1 MVKSRLL
8 LQIWKFRVT
17 PDLSVTTPVIAVLG
31 AGSWGTGL
39 ALQLDR
45 SGSRSI
51 LWDRDT
57 ENLLQIRSTR
67 QNKRYLPDIDIPV
80 SIRVETDVL
89 AAVKASDHVLVVTP
103 SHAFA
108 SIISTIREVLVP
120 GQGVAWACKG
130 FEPGSGRLL
139 HQVAM
144 ELLPPGT
151 PLAIVTGPS
160 FAKEVAMDLPTAVTV
175 AGSDSSFTHTIAAAL
190 HGGRFRVYTSD
201 DMIGAELG
209 GAVKNVMAVATGI
222 CDGMQLGD
230 NARAALITRGL
241 AEMMRLGAALNAKPE
256 TLMGLAGAGDLILT
270 CTGDLSRNRRLGLLL
285 GKGKTLRQALDEIGQ
300 VVEGVNSAA
309 EVQRLAI
316 QHGINMPISE
326 QVNGIIHKGWNPEE
340 GVARL
345 LAREQKA
352 EHED

>member
-1 MVKSRLL
+1 MSG
-8 LQIWKFRVT
+8 
-17 PDLSVTTPVIAVLG
+17 SPVIAVLG
-31 AGSWGTGL
+31 AGSWGTAL

-45 SGSRSI
+45 SGCRCI

-57 ENLLQIRSTR
+57 ENILQIRSTR
-67 QNKRYLPDIDIPV
+67 SNERYLPGIEIPV
-80 SIRVETDVL
+80 SIEIETDML
-89 AAVKASDHVLVVTP
+89 TAVKAAEHVLMVTP

-108 SIISTIREVLVP
+108 AIIRELREVLLP
-120 GQGVAWACKG
+120 GQGIAWGCKG

-139 HQVAM
+139 HEVAQ
-144 ELLPPGT
+144 ELLPPET

-160 FAKEVAMDLPTAVTV
+160 FAKEVARNLPTAVTV
-175 AGSDSSFTHTIAAAL
+175 AGPDSDFTKTMASAL
-190 HGGRFRVYTSD
+190 HGGRFRAYTSD

-222 CDGMQLGD
+222 CDGMQLGN

-270 CTGDLSRNRRLGLLL
+270 CTGDLSRNRQLGLHL
-285 GKGKTLRQALDEIGQ
+285 GKGKTLQQALDEIGQ
-300 VVEGVNSAA
+300 VVEGVNSSA
-309 EVQRLAI
+309 EVQRLALEYS
-316 QHGINMPISE
+316 INMPISE
-326 QVNGIIHKGWNPEE
+326 QVNGIIHNGWNPEE

-352 EHED
+352 EYAD

>member
-1 MVKSRLL
+1 LVSS
-8 LQIWKFRVT
+8 
-17 PDLSVTTPVIAVLG
+17 PNIAVLG

-45 SGSRSI
+45 SGSRTI
-51 LWDRDT
+51 MWDRDT
-57 ENLLQIRSTR
+57 DNLSKIRSTR
-67 QNKRYLPDIDIPV
+67 RNQRYLPDIEIPV
-80 SIRVETDVL
+80 SIDIEDDILT
-89 AAVKASDHVLVVTP
+89 AVKAADHVLVVTP

-108 SIISTIREVLVP
+108 ATLKIIREVLKP
-120 GQGVAWACKG
+120 GQGIAWACKG

-139 HQVAM
+139 HQVAL
-144 ELLPPGT
+144 ELLPAGT

-160 FAKEVAMDLPTAVTV
+160 FAKEVAMNLPTAVTV
-175 AGSDSSFTHTIAAAL
+175 AGPDRIFAKLMADAL
-190 HGGRFRVYTSD
+190 HGGRFRAYTSD
-201 DMIGAELG
+201 DIIGAELG

-222 CDGMQLGD
+222 CDGMNLGD

-270 CTGDLSRNRRLGLLL
+270 CTGDLSRNRRLGLQL
-285 GKGKTLRQALDEIGQ
+285 GKGNTVDQAVEQIGQ
-300 VVEGVNSAA
+300 VVEGINSAA

-316 QHGINMPISE
+316 KHDINMPITE
-326 QVNGIIHKGWNPEE
+326 QVNGIIHKGWDPVE

-352 EHED
+352 EYGE

>member
-1 MVKSRLL
+1 MVSPKA
-8 LQIWKFRVT
+8 
-17 PDLSVTTPVIAVLG
+17 PVIAVLG

-45 SGSRSI
+45 SGSRCI

-57 ENLLQIRSTR
+57 DNLSQIRSTR
-67 QNKRYLPDIDIPV
+67 RNTLYLPGIEIPA
-80 SIRVETDVL
+80 SITVEDDVL
-89 AAVKASDHVLVVTP
+89 AAVKAADHVLLVIP

-108 SIISTIREVLVP
+108 STIRTIRKVLVP
-120 GQGVAWACKG
+120 GQGIAWACKG

-139 HQVAM
+139 HEVAA
-144 ELLPPGT
+144 ELLPSDT

-160 FAKEVAMDLPTAVTV
+160 FAKEVAMNLPTAVTV
-175 AGSDSSFTHTIAAAL
+175 AGPDSNFTKFIARAL
-190 HGGRFRVYTSD
+190 HGGRFRAYTSD

-222 CDGMQLGD
+222 CDGLKLGD

-270 CTGDLSRNRRLGLLL
+270 CTGDLSRNRRLGLKL
-285 GKGKTLRQALDEIGQ
+285 GEGKTLEQALDEIGQ
-300 VVEGVNSAA
+300 VVEGVNSAV

-316 QHGINMPISE
+316 EHDINMPISE
-326 QVNGIIHKGWNPEE
+326 QVNGIIHKGWDPVE

-352 EHED
+352 EHGD

>member
-1 MVKSRLL
+1 MAGP
-8 LQIWKFRVT
+8 Q
-17 PDLSVTTPVIAVLG
+17 IAVLG
-31 AGSWGTGL
+31 AGSWGTAL

-57 ENLLQIRSTR
+57 ENLEQIRATR
-67 QNKRYLPDIDIPV
+67 LNERYLPGIEIPP
-80 SIRVETDVL
+80 SIVIETDIL
-89 AAVKASDHVLVVTP
+89 SAVRTADHVLVVTP

-108 SIISTIREVLVP
+108 SVIKTIREVTAG
-120 GQGVAWACKG
+120 GQGIAWACKG

-144 ELLPPGT
+144 ELLPQST

-160 FAKEVAMDLPTAVTV
+160 FAKEVAMNLPTAVTV
-175 AGSDSSFTHTIAAAL
+175 AGTDDEFTKVMAAAL
-190 HGGRFRVYTSD
+190 HGGRFRAYTSD

-222 CDGMQLGD
+222 CDGMRLGD

-241 AEMMRLGAALNAKPE
+241 AEMMRLGAALNANPK

-270 CTGDLSRNRRLGLLL
+270 CTGDLSRNRQLGLKL
-285 GKGKTLRQALDEIGQ
+285 GRGKKLAQALDEIGQ

-316 QHGINMPISE
+316 AHNVNMPISE
-326 QVNGIIHKGWNPEE
+326 QVNGIIHHGWEPAE

-345 LAREQKA
+345 MAREQKA
-352 EHED
+352 EYGD

>member
-1 MVKSRLL
+1 MTDPK
-8 LQIWKFRVT
+8 
-17 PDLSVTTPVIAVLG
+17 IAVLG
-31 AGSWGTGL
+31 AGSWGTAL

-45 SGSRSI
+45 SGSHSI

-57 ENLLQIRSTR
+57 LNLEKIRASR
-67 QNKRYLPDIDIPV
+67 FNQHYLPGIDIPE
-80 SIRVETDVL
+80 SIVVENDIL
-89 AAVKASDHVLVVTP
+89 AAVKAADHVLVVTP

-108 SIISTIREVLVP
+108 SVMKTIRKVLVP

-144 ELLPPGT
+144 ELLPEST

-160 FAKEVAMDLPTAVTV
+160 FAKEVAMNLPTAVTV
-175 AGSDSSFTHTIAAAL
+175 AGPDSDFTGIMAAAL
-190 HGGRFRVYTSD
+190 HGGRFRAYTSD

-222 CDGMQLGD
+222 CDGMELGD

-270 CTGDLSRNRRLGLLL
+270 CTGDLSRNRRLGLKL
-285 GKGKTLRQALDEIGQ
+285 GKGKKLEQALDEIGQ

-316 QHGINMPISE
+316 QHNVNMPITE
-326 QVNGIIHKGWNPEE
+326 QVNGIIHHDWNPAQ
-340 GVARL
+340 GVASL
-345 LAREQKA
+345 MAREQKP
-352 EHED
+352 EYGD

>member
-1 MVKSRLL
+1 MRTKS
-8 LQIWKFRVT
+8 
-17 PDLSVTTPVIAVLG
+17 PVIAVLG

-51 LWDRDT
+51 LWDPDID
-57 ENLLQIRSTR
+57 NLSLIRSER
-67 QNKRYLPDIDIPV
+67 RNKRYLPDIEIPDSIGVEEDILV
-80 SIRVETDVL
+80 AVE
-89 AAVKASDHVLVVTP
+89 AADHVLLVTP
-103 SHAFA
+103 SFAFA
-108 SIISTIREVLVP
+108 AVIETICKVLKP

-139 HQVAM
+139 HQVAT
-144 ELLPPGT
+144 ELLPEGT
-151 PLAIVTGPS
+151 PQAIVTGPS
-160 FAKEVAMDLPTAVTV
+160 FAKEVAMNLPTAVTV
-175 AGSDSSFTHTIAAAL
+175 AGSDNSFTQIMAHAL
-190 HGGRFRVYTSD
+190 HGGRFRAYTSD

-222 CDGMQLGD
+222 CDGLNLGD

-270 CTGDLSRNRRLGLLL
+270 CTGDLSRNRRLGLKL
-285 GKGKTLRQALDEIGQ
+285 GKGKTLEQALEEIGQ

-316 QHGINMPISE
+316 AHDINMPISE
-326 QVNGIIHKGWNPEE
+326 QVNGIIHHGWDPVE

-345 LAREQKA
+345 MAREQKA
-352 EHED
+352 EHGD

>member
-1 MVKSRLL
+1 MDEKL
-8 LQIWKFRVT
+8 
-17 PDLSVTTPVIAVLG
+17 VIAVLG
-31 AGSWGTGL
+31 AGSWGTAL

-45 SGSRSI
+45 SGCRSI

-57 ENLLQIRSTR
+57 ENILKIRSTR
-67 QNKRYLPDIDIPV
+67 RNQRYLPDIEIPD
-80 SIRVETDVL
+80 SIEIETDML
-89 AAVKASDHVLVVTP
+89 TAVKAADQILLVTP

-108 SIISTIREVLVP
+108 SIIREIREVLVP
-120 GQGVAWACKG
+120 GQGIAWGCKG

-139 HQVAM
+139 HEVAQ
-144 ELLPPGT
+144 ELLPPET

-160 FAKEVAMDLPTAVTV
+160 FAKEVASNLPTAVTV
-175 AGSDSSFTHTIAAAL
+175 AGPDGDFTKVMAAAL
-190 HGGRFRVYTSD
+190 HGGRFRAYTSD

-222 CDGMQLGD
+222 CDGMQLGN

-241 AEMMRLGAALNAKPE
+241 AEMMRLGAALKAKPE

-270 CTGDLSRNRRLGLLL
+270 CTGDLSRNRQLGLHL
-285 GKGKTLRQALDEIGQ
+285 GKGKTLEQALEEIGQ
-300 VVEGVNSAA
+300 VVEGVNSSA
-309 EVQRLAI
+309 EVQRLALEY
-316 QHGINMPISE
+316 GINMPISE
-326 QVNGIIHKGWNPEE
+326 EVNGIIHNGWDPEE

-352 EHED
+352 ENTP

>member
-1 MVKSRLL
+1 MSPK
-8 LQIWKFRVT
+8 
-17 PDLSVTTPVIAVLG
+17 IAVLG
-31 AGSWGTGL
+31 AGSWGTAL

-45 SGSRSI
+45 SGSRSL

-57 ENLLQIRSTR
+57 ENLEQIRLTR
-67 QNKRYLPDIDIPV
+67 LNQRYLPGIHIPETIV
-80 SIRVETDVL
+80 VESDQL
-89 AAVKASDHVLVVTP
+89 AAVAAADHVLVATP
-103 SHAFA
+103 SHGFA
-108 SIISTIREVLVP
+108 AVLKAIREVLVP

-144 ELLPPGT
+144 ELLPSET

-160 FAKEVAMDLPTAVTV
+160 FAKEVAMNLPTAVTV
-175 AGSDSSFTHTIAAAL
+175 AGTDSVFTKVMAGAL
-190 HGGRFRVYTSD
+190 HGGRFRAYTSE

-241 AEMMRLGAALNAKPE
+241 AEMMRLGAALNARPE

-270 CTGDLSRNRRLGLLL
+270 CTGDLSRNRQLGLKL
-285 GKGKTLRQALDEIGQ
+285 GKGKSLEQALAEIGQ

-309 EVQRLAI
+309 EVHRLSI
-316 QHGINMPISE
+316 QHKVNMPITE
-326 QVNGIIHKGWNPEE
+326 QVNGIIHHGWDPAE
-340 GVARL
+340 GVAAL
-345 LAREQKA
+345 MAREQKA
-352 EHED
+352 EYGE

>member
-1 MVKSRLL
+1 MTDKV
-8 LQIWKFRVT
+8 
-17 PDLSVTTPVIAVLG
+17 PDIAVLG
-31 AGSWGTGL
+31 AGSWGTAL

-45 SGSRSI
+45 SGCKCI

-57 ENLLQIRSTR
+57 ENILKIRELR
-67 QNKRYLPDIDIPV
+67 RNERYLPGIEVPL
-80 SIRVETDVL
+80 SIQIETDMLTAVQ
-89 AAVKASDHVLVVTP
+89 AADHVLMVTP

-108 SIISTIREVLVP
+108 TIIREIREVLKP
-120 GQGVAWACKG
+120 GQGIAWGCKG

-139 HQVAM
+139 HEVAQ
-144 ELLPPGT
+144 ELLPQDT

-160 FAKEVAMDLPTAVTV
+160 FAKEVARNLPTAVTV
-175 AGSDSSFTHTIAAAL
+175 AGSDSQFTNTLAMAL
-190 HGGRFRVYTSD
+190 HGGRFRAYNSH
-201 DMIGAELG
+201 DMVGAELG

-222 CDGMQLGD
+222 CDGMELGN

-270 CTGDLSRNRRLGLLL
+270 CTGDLSRNRQLGLKL
-285 GKGKTLRQALDEIGQ
+285 GKGKSLQQALEEIGQ
-300 VVEGVNSAA
+300 VVEGVNASA

-316 QHGINMPISE
+316 EHGVNMPITE
-326 QVNGIIHKGWNPEE
+326 QVNGIIHEGWNPEE

-352 EHED
+352 EYDN

>member
-1 MVKSRLL
+1 MAKA
-8 LQIWKFRVT
+8 
-17 PDLSVTTPVIAVLG
+17 PVIAVLG
-31 AGSWGTGL
+31 AGSWGTAL

-57 ENLLQIRSTR
+57 ENLSKIRAER
-67 QNKRYLPDIDIPV
+67 CNRRYLPGIDVPESIVIEADII
-80 SIRVETDVL
+80 S
-89 AAVKASDHVLVVTP
+89 AVKAADHILLVTP

-108 SIISTIREVLVP
+108 AVIETIRGVLKS
-120 GQGVAWACKG
+120 GQGIAWACKG

-139 HQVAM
+139 HQVAR
-144 ELLPPGT
+144 ELLPQST

-160 FAKEVAMDLPTAVTV
+160 FAKEVAMNLPTAVTV
-175 AGSDSSFTHTIAAAL
+175 AGPDSDFTKVMANAL
-190 HGGRFRVYTSD
+190 HGGRFRAYTGD
-201 DMIGAELG
+201 DMVGAELG

-222 CDGMQLGD
+222 CDGMKLGD

-270 CTGDLSRNRRLGLLL
+270 CTGDLSRNRQLGLKL
-285 GKGKTLRQALDEIGQ
+285 GKGVALQQALDDIGQ

-309 EVQRLAI
+309 EVQRLALEYD
-316 QHGINMPISE
+316 INMPISE
-326 QVNGIIHKGWNPEE
+326 QVNGIIHNGWDPVE

-352 EHED
+352 EHGD

>member
-1 MVKSRLL
+1 MVESP
-8 LQIWKFRVT
+8 T
-17 PDLSVTTPVIAVLG
+17 IAVLG

-57 ENLLQIRSTR
+57 ENLARIRADR
-67 QNKRYLPDIDIPV
+67 RNDRYLPGIEIPT
-80 SIRVETDVL
+80 SINVEDDVL
-89 AAVKASDHVLVVTP
+89 AAVRASDHVLLVTP

-108 SIISTIREVLVP
+108 SIITTIREVLVD

-130 FEPGSGRLL
+130 FEPGSGKLLHTVATRLL
-139 HQVAM
+139 PESTAQ
-144 ELLPPGT
+144 
-151 PLAIVTGPS
+151 AIVTGPS
-160 FAKEVAMDLPTAVTV
+160 FAKEVAMNLPTAVTV
-175 AGSDSSFTHTIAAAL
+175 AGSDDAFTKVMASAL

-222 CDGMQLGD
+222 CDGMKLGD

-270 CTGDLSRNRRLGLLL
+270 CTGDLSRNRQLGLKL
-285 GKGKTLRQALDEIGQ
+285 GSGKSVKQAVKEIGQ
-300 VVEGVNSAA
+300 VVEGINSSA
-309 EVQRLAI
+309 EVQRLATE
-316 QHGINMPISE
+316 HDINMPISE
-326 QVNGIIHKGWNPEE
+326 QVNGIIHKGWDPVE

-352 EHED
+352 EHGA

>member
-1 MVKSRLL
+1 MVSPKA
-8 LQIWKFRVT
+8 
-17 PDLSVTTPVIAVLG
+17 PVIAVLG

-45 SGSRSI
+45 SGSRCI

-57 ENLLQIRSTR
+57 DNLSKIRATR
-67 QNKRYLPDIDIPV
+67 SNTRYLPGIEIPV
-80 SIRVETDVL
+80 SITVEDDVL
-89 AAVKASDHVLVVTP
+89 AAVKAADHVLLVVP

-108 SIISTIREVLVP
+108 STIRTIREVLVP
-120 GQGVAWACKG
+120 GQGIAWACKG

-139 HQVAM
+139 HEVAA
-144 ELLPPGT
+144 ELLPSDT

-160 FAKEVAMDLPTAVTV
+160 FAKEVAMNLPTAVTV
-175 AGSDSSFTHTIAAAL
+175 AGPDSDFTKFIARAL
-190 HGGRFRVYTSD
+190 HGGRFRAYTSD
-201 DMIGAELG
+201 GMIGAELG

-222 CDGMQLGD
+222 CDGLKLGD

-270 CTGDLSRNRRLGLLL
+270 CTGDLSRNRQLGLKL
-285 GKGKTLRQALDEIGQ
+285 GAGKSLEQALEEIGQ
-300 VVEGVNSAA
+300 VVEGVNSAV

-316 QHGINMPISE
+316 EHDINMPISE
-326 QVNGIIHKGWNPEE
+326 QVNGIIHKGWDPVE

>member
-1 MVKSRLL
+1 M
-8 LQIWKFRVT
+8 
-17 PDLSVTTPVIAVLG
+17 LG
-31 AGSWGTGL
+31 AGSWGTAL

-45 SGSRSI
+45 SGCKCI

-57 ENLLQIRSTR
+57 ENILKIRELR
-67 QNKRYLPDIDIPV
+67 RNERYLPGIEVPL
-80 SIRVETDVL
+80 SIQIETDMLTAVQ
-89 AAVKASDHVLVVTP
+89 AADHVLMVTP

-108 SIISTIREVLVP
+108 TIIREIREVLKP
-120 GQGVAWACKG
+120 GQGIAWGCKG

-139 HQVAM
+139 HEVAQ
-144 ELLPPGT
+144 ELLPQDT

-160 FAKEVAMDLPTAVTV
+160 FAKEVARNLPTAVTV
-175 AGSDSSFTHTIAAAL
+175 AGSDSQFTNTLAMAL
-190 HGGRFRVYTSD
+190 HGGRFRAYNSH
-201 DMIGAELG
+201 DMVGAELG

-222 CDGMQLGD
+222 CDGMELGN

-270 CTGDLSRNRRLGLLL
+270 CTGDLSRNRQLGLKL
-285 GKGKTLRQALDEIGQ
+285 GKGKSLQQALEEIGQ
-300 VVEGVNSAA
+300 VVEGVNASA

-316 QHGINMPISE
+316 EHGVNMPITE
-326 QVNGIIHKGWNPEE
+326 QVNGIIHEGWNPEE

-352 EHED
+352 EYDN

>member
-1 MVKSRLL
+1 MKG
-8 LQIWKFRVT
+8 QQ
-17 PDLSVTTPVIAVLG
+17 IAVLG
-31 AGSWGTGL
+31 AGSWGTAL

-51 LWDRDT
+51 LWDRDS
-57 ENLLQIRSTR
+57 ENLIKIQATR
-67 QNKRYLPDIDIPV
+67 LNQRYLPGIDIPETIV
-80 SIRVETDVL
+80 VETDIL
-89 AAVKASDHVLVVTP
+89 AAVKAADHVLVVTP

-108 SIISTIREVLVP
+108 SVMKTIREVLVP

-139 HQVAM
+139 HQVAL
-144 ELLPPGT
+144 ELLPQNT
-151 PLAIVTGPS
+151 SLAIVTGPS
-160 FAKEVAMDLPTAVTV
+160 FAKEVAMNLPTAVTV
-175 AGSDSSFTHTIAAAL
+175 AGPDSDFTKIMAGAL
-190 HGGRFRVYTSD
+190 HGGRFRAYTSD

-222 CDGMQLGD
+222 CDGMKLGD

-270 CTGDLSRNRRLGLLL
+270 CTGDLSRNRQLGLKL
-285 GKGKTLRQALDEIGQ
+285 GKGKKLAQALDEIGQ

-316 QHGINMPISE
+316 EHKINMPITE
-326 QVNGIIHKGWNPEE
+326 QVNGIIHHGWDPVE
-340 GVARL
+340 GVDRL
-345 LAREQKA
+345 MAREQKA
-352 EHED
+352 EHGEPRDSS

>member
-1 MVKSRLL
+1 LTRGPK
-8 LQIWKFRVT
+8 
-17 PDLSVTTPVIAVLG
+17 IAVLG
-31 AGSWGTGL
+31 AGSWGTAL

-45 SGSRSI
+45 SGSHSF

-57 ENLLQIRSTR
+57 ENLEQIRATR
-67 QNKRYLPDIDIPV
+67 FNHRYLPGIDIPE
-80 SIRVETDVL
+80 SIVVESDIL
-89 AAVKASDHVLVVTP
+89 AAVKACDHVLVVTP

-108 SIISTIREVLVP
+108 SIMKTIREVLVP

-144 ELLPPGT
+144 ELLPAST

-160 FAKEVAMDLPTAVTV
+160 FAKEVAMNLPTALTV
-175 AGSDSSFTHTIAAAL
+175 AGPDSGFTKKMAGAL
-190 HGGRFRVYTSD
+190 HGERFRAYTSD

-241 AEMMRLGAALNAKPE
+241 AEMMRLGAALNARPE

-270 CTGDLSRNRRLGLLL
+270 CTGDLSRNRRLGLKL
-285 GKGKTLRQALDEIGQ
+285 GKGKTLEQALEEIGQ

-316 QHGINMPISE
+316 QHKINMPITE
-326 QVNGIIHKGWNPEE
+326 QVNGIIHQGWDPAE

-345 LAREQKA
+345 MAREQKA
-352 EHED
+352 EYDD

>member
-1 MVKSRLL
+1 MTVPK
-8 LQIWKFRVT
+8 
-17 PDLSVTTPVIAVLG
+17 IAVLG
-31 AGSWGTGL
+31 AGSWGTAL

-45 SGSRSI
+45 SGSHCM

-57 ENLLQIRSTR
+57 ENLEKVRSTR
-67 QNKRYLPDIDIPV
+67 LNERYLPGIDIPE
-80 SIRVETDVL
+80 SIIIENDMLT
-89 AAVKASDHVLVVTP
+89 AVKAADHILVVTP

-108 SIISTIREVLVP
+108 SVMKTIREVLTP

-139 HQVAM
+139 HQVAV
-144 ELLPPGT
+144 ELLPKDT

-160 FAKEVAMDLPTAVTV
+160 FAKEVAMNLPTAVTV
-175 AGSDSSFTHTIAAAL
+175 AGTDSEFTRIMAGAL
-190 HGGRFRVYTSD
+190 HGGRFRAYTSE
-201 DMIGAELG
+201 DMVGAELG

-222 CDGMQLGD
+222 CDGMALGD

-270 CTGDLSRNRRLGLLL
+270 CTGDLSRNRRLGLKL
-285 GKGKTLRQALDEIGQ
+285 GAGKTLEQALDEIGQ

-316 QHGINMPISE
+316 QHDINMPITE
-326 QVNGIIHKGWNPEE
+326 QVNGIIHHGWDPAE
-340 GVARL
+340 GVASL
-345 LAREQKA
+345 MARQQKA
-352 EHED
+352 EYGD

>member
-1 MVKSRLL
+1 MQTKA
-8 LQIWKFRVT
+8 
-17 PDLSVTTPVIAVLG
+17 PVIAVLG
-31 AGSWGTGL
+31 AGSWGTAL

-45 SGSRSI
+45 SGCRSI

-57 ENLLQIRSTR
+57 ENILKIRSTR
-67 QNKRYLPDIDIPV
+67 RNQRYLPDIEIPD
-80 SIRVETDVL
+80 SIEIETDML
-89 AAVKASDHVLVVTP
+89 TAVKAADQVLLVTP

-108 SIISTIREVLVP
+108 SIIREIREVLVP
-120 GQGVAWACKG
+120 GQGIAWGCKG

-139 HQVAM
+139 HEVAQ

-160 FAKEVAMDLPTAVTV
+160 FAKEVARNLPTAVTV
-175 AGSDSSFTHTIAAAL
+175 AGSDGDFTNVMAAAL
-190 HGGRFRVYTSD
+190 HGGRFRAYTSD

-222 CDGMQLGD
+222 CDGMQLGN

-241 AEMMRLGAALNAKPE
+241 AEMMRLGAALKAKPE

-270 CTGDLSRNRRLGLLL
+270 CTGDLSRNRQLGLHL
-285 GKGKTLRQALDEIGQ
+285 GKGKTLEQALEEIGQ
-300 VVEGVNSAA
+300 VVEGVNSSA
-309 EVQRLAI
+309 EVQRLALEY
-316 QHGINMPISE
+316 GINMPISE
-326 QVNGIIHKGWNPEE
+326 EVNGIIHNGWNPEE

-352 EHED
+352 EYGD

>member
-1 MVKSRLL
+1 MRSEH
-8 LQIWKFRVT
+8 
-17 PDLSVTTPVIAVLG
+17 PVIAVLG

-45 SGSRSI
+45 SGCRSI

-57 ENLLQIRSTR
+57 ENILEIRSSR
-67 QNKRYLPDIDIPV
+67 CNQRYLPGIEVPA
-80 SIRVETDVL
+80 SIEIETDVK
-89 AAVKASDHVLVVTP
+89 AAVKAADHVLLVTP

-108 SIISTIREVLVP
+108 SILRTIRDVLTP
-120 GQGVAWACKG
+120 EQGVAWGCKG

-139 HQVAM
+139 HEVAR
-144 ELLPPGT
+144 ELLPPET

-160 FAKEVAMDLPTAVTV
+160 FAKEVALNLPTAVTV
-175 AGSDSSFTHTIAAAL
+175 AGPNSEFTKVMASAL
-190 HGGRFRVYTSD
+190 HGGRFRAYTSD
-201 DMIGAELG
+201 DMVGAELG

-222 CDGMQLGD
+222 CDGLQLGN

-270 CTGDLSRNRRLGLLL
+270 CTGDLSRNRQLGLLL
-285 GKGKTLRQALDEIGQ
+285 GDGKTLEQALDKIGQ

-309 EVQRLAI
+309 EVQRLALELN
-316 QHGINMPISE
+316 INMPISE
-326 QVNGIIHKGWNPEE
+326 QVNGIIHKGWDPVE

-352 EHED
+352 EHGE